1 MTCDIFVCFVNVNV
15 HNQIFSAKSHLC
27 YALFVTNGRVLGSWT
42 QYIRVRRA
50 LKDLDDNMVV
60 YFSRID
66 AICIY
71 ML

>member
-1 MTCDIFVCFVNVNV
+1 MLCIICYKWLCFRFVDLNICVCCV
-15 HNQIFSAKSHLC
+15 
-27 YALFVTNGRVLGSWT
+27 
-42 QYIRVRRA
+42 

-66 AICIY
+66 VICIY